1 MTRAASFAPTIAPT
15 ARILILGSLPG
26 ERSLAWQQ
34 YYAHPQTQFWRLV
47 GGVVDSD
54 LAGLAYEARLAALAT
69 AGIALWDVI
78 GSAAR
83 PGSLDS
89 QIRDH
94 RPNDTAALV
103 ASLPSLAAIGFN
115 GAAAFRLGAPG
126 LAASGLPLLRLPSSS
141 PAYAAMSFTAKLQ
154 AWQALRPYLR
164 IAPPSPP

>member
-34 YYAHPQTQFWRLV
+34 YYAHPQNQFWRLV